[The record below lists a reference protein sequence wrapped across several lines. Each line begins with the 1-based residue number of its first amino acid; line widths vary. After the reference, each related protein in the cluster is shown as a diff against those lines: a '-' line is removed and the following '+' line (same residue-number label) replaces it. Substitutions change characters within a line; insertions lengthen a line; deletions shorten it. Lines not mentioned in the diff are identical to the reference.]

1 VTTKKVFTH
10 YPAVRRFPASSL
22 ATHLVEALAL
32 LSLVIL
38 SACGSSSRLAVEP
51 PFPEQL
57 PQPEVLVDL
66 PVPNVENRLR
76 SEVSRW
82 EGTPHIY
89 GGESPQG
96 IDCSSFVQQVYA
108 SALRIQLPRTTREQV
123 QSGRSVDRRDLRPGD
138 LVFFRPP
145 SKSRHVGI
153 YLSDGEFAHAS
164 TSEGVTR
171 SSIDDAYWQESY
183 WTSRR
188 VLPES
193 TRPAI
198 ADRTLVVGRG
208 AFEESFSPEPQSE
221 QPRHE
226 RIGW

>member
-1 VTTKKVFTH
+1 MTTKRLFTH
-10 YPAVRRFPASSL
+10 NPAVRRFPTSSL
-22 ATHLVEALAL
+22 ATHLVEAIAL
-32 LSLVIL
+32 LSLVL
-38 SACGSSSRLAVEP
+38 FSACASSNQLAVET

-57 PQPEVLVDL
+57 PPPETVVDL
-66 PVPNVENRLR
+66 PVPNVEDRLR
-76 SEVSRW
+76 AEVSRW
-82 EGTPHIY
+82 EGTPHAY

-96 IDCSSFVQQVYA
+96 IDCSAFVQQVYA

-123 QSGRSVDRRDLRPGD
+123 QSGRSVDRRDLRAGD

-153 YLSDGEFAHAS
+153 YLSEGEFAHAS
-164 TSEGVTR
+164 TSEGVIR
-171 SSIDDAYWQESY
+171 SSLDDAYWQESF

-193 TRPAI
+193 ARPAI

-208 AFEESFSPEPQSE
+208 AIEVPYYPEPQSE
-221 QPRHE
+221 QPRRE